1 MRYKSES
8 GYVSF
13 EAKVK
18 GEEVAIIVYVGRK
31 KVSEE
36 KINIREYLDNET
48 EFQRRQFIFE
58 KDINSVKRDS
68 IEHPLADRHLDLIY
82 KAVTEILK
90 SEGLFEPTFADIV
103 NNRSKNRG
111 A

>member
-1 MRYKSES
+1 MRYKSDD

-31 KVSEE
+31 KLSEE
-36 KINIREYLDNET
+36 SIIIKEYLDNET

-58 KDINSVKRDS
+58 KNIHSVKSDS
-68 IEHPLADRHLDLIY
+68 LEHPLADRHLDLIY

-90 SEGLFEPTFADIV
+90 AEGLFKPTFADIV
-103 NNRSKNRG
+103 SNKSKRRG